1 MWKPNFAKKLS
12 SESSLLTIY
21 ARGAWFQSY
30 RPRRL
35 FTVLYFSVR
44 SLRSRALRY
53 GLPTPAPSVHLKIKM
68 AVTVRLGIFKRSH
81 EKTGGLWTVY
91 RPRYFILSVKWNCEQ
106 VLLFGPVRGEL
117 ARGLNEKLTM
127 ILISANWEVV
137 LNTTV
142 IKSVLNLEN
151 HAIYTHVRTATIDYF
166 HYLFFSLFFI
176 VRNKAVY
183 IYCWTPED
191 KNWCAYVGW
200 NESRTALL
208 TNDTINYI
216 NSRQPRPL
224 HFNTNPIELNSP
236 LVC

>member
-1 MWKPNFAKKLS
+1 MNSLPSPILHTFCEMKLWASSPIWASERRACSRAKRKVDND
-12 SESSLLTIY
+12 
-21 ARGAWFQSY
+21 SY
-30 RPRRL
+30 IRK
-35 FTVLYFSVR
+35 
-44 SLRSRALRY
+44 LRS
-53 GLPTPAPSVHLKIKM
+53 GIK
-68 AVTVRLGIFKRSH
+68 
-81 EKTGGLWTVY
+81 Y
-91 RPRYFILSVKWNCEQ
+91 NCH
-106 VLLFGPVRGEL
+106 
-117 ARGLNEKLTM
+117 
-127 ILISANWEVV
+127 
-137 LNTTV
+137 
-142 IKSVLNLEN
+142 KSVLNLEN

-176 VRNKAVY
+176 FRNKAVY

-224 HFNTNPIELNSP
+224 HFNINPIELNSP